1 MKKSLN
7 PKSNVIFSFFFNFM
21 FLWDR
26 INVEQRHI
34 PKSNFISCLKKRWII
49 GKLRKTV
56 CSEKTTATNINR
68 LQMGNCIAIRTL
80 QKIKIIFMKFL
91 LFGKIIKILFQFLN
105 LFEISILK
113 ITEMW
118 THMIIITHY
127 FECQHY
133 KNS

>member
-1 MKKSLN
+1 
-7 PKSNVIFSFFFNFM
+7 
-21 FLWDR
+21 
-26 INVEQRHI
+26 
-34 PKSNFISCLKKRWII
+34 
-49 GKLRKTV
+49 
-56 CSEKTTATNINR
+56 
-68 LQMGNCIAIRTL
+68 
-80 QKIKIIFMKFL
+80 MKFL